1 MPRDIIKT
9 LRAPAAIGAYSQ
21 AVRAGDFVFVSG
33 QIPLNPETGEV
44 VFSDIK
50 EQTERILVNIRNI
63 LQEAGMGLED
73 VVKTTVYLMLMD
85 DFSRVNEVYARFF
98 GENPPARAVVEV
110 SRLPKDVAIEIE
122 AIAYKKPTVI
132 PCETEESAK

>member
-1 MPRDIIKT
+1 MPREIIRT
-9 LRAPAAIGAYSQ
+9 NRAPAAVGAYSQ

-73 VVKTTVYLMLMD
+73 VVKTTVYLELMD
-85 DFSRVNEVYARFF
+85 DLGRVNEVYGRFF
-98 GENPPARAVVEV
+98 GENPPARAAVEV
-110 SRLPKDVAIEIE
+110 ARLPKDVAIEIE
-122 AIAYKKPTVI
+122 AIAYK
-132 PCETEESAK
+132 SRG

>member
-9 LRAPAAIGAYSQ
+9 HRAPAAIGAYSQ

-50 EQTERILVNIRNI
+50 EQTERILANIRNI

-85 DFSRVNEVYARFF
+85 DFSRVNEVYSRFF

-132 PCETEESAK
+132 PCETDESAK

>member
-1 MPRDIIKT
+1 MPREIIKSS
-9 LRAPAAIGAYSQ
+9 RAPQAVGAYSQ

-44 VFSDIK
+44 VFADIK

-73 VVKTTVYLMLMD
+73 VVKTTVFMADLA
-85 DFSRVNEVYARFF
+85 DFARMNEVYGRRFP
-98 GENPPARAVVEV
+98 GSAPARSTVQVAA
-110 SRLPKDVAIEIE
+110 LPRDARVEIE
-122 AIAYKKPTVI
+122 VVAVR
-132 PCETEESAK
+132 

>member
-1 MPRDIIKT
+1 MPREIINTK
-9 LRAPAAIGAYSQ
+9 RAPAAVGAYSQ

-44 VFSDIK
+44 VFADVK

-73 VVKTTVYLMLMD
+73 VVKTTVFLELMD
-85 DFSRVNEVYARFF
+85 DLSRVNEVYARFF
-98 GENPPARAVVEV
+98 GSSPPARAAVEV
-110 SRLPKDVAIEIE
+110 ARLPKDVAIEIE
-122 AIAYKKPTVI
+122 AVAYKKS
-132 PCETEESAK
+132 E

>member
-1 MPRDIIKT
+1 MPREIIKSS
-9 LRAPAAIGAYSQ
+9 RAPAAVGAYSQ

-63 LQEAGMGLED
+63 LQECGMGLED
-73 VVKTTVYLMLMD
+73 VVKTTVYLELMD
-85 DFSRVNEVYARFF
+85 DLSRVNEVYGRFF
-98 GENPPARAVVEV
+98 GENPPARAAVEV
-110 SRLPKDVAIEIE
+110 ARLPKDVAIEIE
-122 AIAYKKPTVI
+122 AIAYKKR
-132 PCETEESAK
+132 EQE

>member
-44 VFSDIK
+44 VFADIK

-63 LQEAGMGLED
+63 LQEAGLGLED

-85 DFSRVNEVYARFF
+85 DFSRVNEVYSRFF

-122 AIAYKKPTVI
+122 AIAYKKSTVI
-132 PCETEESAK
+132 PSAADVG

>member
-1 MPRDIIKT
+1 MPREIIRT
-9 LRAPAAIGAYSQ
+9 DRAPAAVGAYSQ

-50 EQTERILVNIRNI
+50 EQTERVLVNIRNI

-73 VVKTTVYLMLMD
+73 VVRTTVYLELMD
-85 DFSRVNEVYARFF
+85 DLSRVNEVYGRFF
-98 GENPPARAVVEV
+98 GDSPPARAAVEV
-110 SRLPKDVAIEIE
+110 ARLPKDVAIEIE
-122 AIAYKKPTVI
+122 AVAWKK
-132 PCETEESAK
+132 SG

>member
-1 MPRDIIKT
+1 MPREIIKT
-9 LRAPAAIGAYSQ
+9 NRAPAAVGAYSQ

-44 VFSDIK
+44 VFADIK

-73 VVKTTVYLMLMD
+73 VVKTTVYLELMD
-85 DFSRVNEVYARFF
+85 DLGRVNEVYGRFF
-98 GENPPARAVVEV
+98 GENPPARTAVEV
-110 SRLPKDVAIEIE
+110 ARLPKDVAIEIE
-122 AIAYKKPTVI
+122 AVAYK
-132 PCETEESAK
+132 ERE